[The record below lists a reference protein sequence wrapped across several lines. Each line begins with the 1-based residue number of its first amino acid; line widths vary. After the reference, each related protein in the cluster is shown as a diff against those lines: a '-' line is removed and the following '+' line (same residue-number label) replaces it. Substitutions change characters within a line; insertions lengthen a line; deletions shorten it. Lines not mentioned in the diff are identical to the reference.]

1 MPTLSNTRPKI
12 LVVLHQ
18 EQSTAGRIGLW
29 LQEQGFELDIRRPRF
44 DDELPCNMNEHAG
57 AIIFGGPMSANDSD
71 AFVKREIDWIGVP
84 LKAGKPFLGICLG
97 AQMLARH
104 LGARVYTHPEGRAE
118 IGYYPV
124 RPTPEGLSVCGE
136 QFPEQVYHW
145 HREGFDL
152 PHCAKILAEGD
163 DFAVQAM
170 RYGQNA
176 VGLQFHPEVTY
187 QMICRWTVKAGDRMG
202 SPGAQPPHLHRQGWH
217 QHDRALARW
226 SRDLLARWAAG
237 FDNRTNA
244 PDVVSIRQH
253 ERPVDLV
260 F

>member
-1 MPTLSNTRPKI
+1 MEKI
-12 LVVLHQ
+12 AVV
-18 EQSTAGRIGLW
+18 
-29 LQEQGFELDIRRPRF
+29 D
-44 DDELPCNMNEHAG
+44 
-57 AIIFGGPMSANDSD
+57 FGGQYTHLEARRIRQLGVYSEIVSPQVKPEELKGYNGIILSGGPSSVYDKGAPVCDPAILEIGIPVLGLCYGHQLLSRTLGGEVKPGKVQEFGPASLSPDMGHPLFQGVKSHTEVWMSHGDEVAKLPMGFRAIGSTSDCANAAVANDERK
-71 AFVKREIDWIGVP
+71 F
-84 LKAGKPFLGICLG
+84 
-97 AQMLARH
+97 
-104 LGARVYTHPEGRAE
+104 Y
-118 IGYYPV
+118 
-124 RPTPEGLSVCGE
+124 
-136 QFPEQVYHW
+136 
-145 HREGFDL
+145 
-152 PHCAKILAEGD
+152 
-163 DFAVQAM
+163 
-170 RYGQNA
+170 
-176 VGLQFHPEVTY
+176 GLQFHPEVTY